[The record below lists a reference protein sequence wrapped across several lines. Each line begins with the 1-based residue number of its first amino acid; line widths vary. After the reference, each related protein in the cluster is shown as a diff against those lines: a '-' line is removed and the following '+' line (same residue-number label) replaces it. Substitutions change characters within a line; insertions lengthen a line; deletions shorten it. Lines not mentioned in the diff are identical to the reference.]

1 MNDWLNVM
9 LGEIDRRRDEDR
21 EAAEEAARRSRRA
34 MQPKQKIA
42 SSPRLFFAAVLAALA
57 PSGKIPQELVR

>member
-21 EAAEEAARRSRRA
+21 EAAEEASRRA